1 MILCIFL
8 QLMFIYMH
16 TLTTLVI
23 NLSEICI
30 PSHLIFWIRL
40 KRLWN
45 PALEN
50 ERAKRTHC
58 ITTCYQSNLR
68 PWVYIVSNILV
79 QTLNASSSSHINTNI
94 TFGMYNNIYWGE
106 TTNYQ
111 VLFTFLFRWNVLK
124 GRIIDLYM
132 IKYNRISNRNN
143 ENTIRYDEWI
153 VSLYSSCWQCVRP
166 VLSKKCV

>member
-1 MILCIFL
+1 MKSSLG
-8 QLMFIYMH
+8 
-16 TLTTLVI
+16 
-23 NLSEICI
+23 
-30 PSHLIFWIRL
+30 
-40 KRLWN
+40 
-45 PALEN
+45 
-50 ERAKRTHC
+50 KRTSQTYTLHDYLLLVEP
-58 ITTCYQSNLR
+58 TTKGVDSYF
-68 PWVYIVSNILV
+68 
-79 QTLNASSSSHINTNI
+79 QTFLSKLWMHLHHPTIIINTNI
-94 TFGMYNNIYWGE
+94 PFGMYNNIYWKE

-166 VLSKKCV
+166 VVSKKFV